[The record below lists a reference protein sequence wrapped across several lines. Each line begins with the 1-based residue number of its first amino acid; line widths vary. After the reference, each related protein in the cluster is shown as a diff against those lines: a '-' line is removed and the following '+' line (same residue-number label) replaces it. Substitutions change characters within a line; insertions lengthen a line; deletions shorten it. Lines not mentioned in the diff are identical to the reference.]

1 MAKHPVPDEV
11 QAKRL
16 LENGINPQ
24 GVFVI
29 NDGGDY
35 LLVQNYKTG
44 DTIRIEENFEKKNR
58 REMGW

>member
-1 MAKHPVPDEV
+1 MAKHPVPDEA